1 MPTRQLPSNPNL
13 QQLKEQA
20 KDLLRD
26 QRAHLPPA
34 VQRIREFH
42 PRFRKASDAS
52 IAGAVLKLSDAQL
65 AIAREY
71 GFASWP
77 RLKRYIENPTRE
89 QLNLPAHER
98 VQDAAFRRAIDLLDA
113 GDAHE
118 LRAYLEANPRLA
130 RERVRLEG
138 GNYFQEPAL
147 LEFIAENPT
156 RHGSLPANAAEIAR
170 VILDAG
176 GKDDLASLDSALAL
190 VASSDVARASGV
202 QVELMNVL
210 CDAGADPSAAIYVAL
225 LYNQFDAV
233 AALIRRGAR
242 DDLVVAAA
250 KGNVGDAKA
259 ALAAADGET
268 RQRALAMAAQQ
279 GHEEIVGLLLE
290 AGEDP
295 NRFAPVG
302 GHSHA
307 TPLHQAALAG
317 HEKVVRLLV
326 EGGARLDI
334 RDILHGGTPLD
345 WAKYGKKAAV
355 AEYLHDRGS
364 EARW

>member
-1 MPTRQLPSNPNL
+1 MLTRQLPSHPSL
-13 QQLKEQA
+13 PQLKQQA

-26 QRAHLPPA
+26 QRAHLPHA
-34 VQRIREFH
+34 AQRMREFH
-42 PRFRKASDAS
+42 PRFRKASDGA
-52 IAGAVLKLSDAQL
+52 IFDAVLKLSDAQL

-77 RLKRYIENPTRE
+77 RLKSYVEKPTRE
-89 QLNLPAHER
+89 DFKLPAHER
-98 VQDAAFRRAIDLLDA
+98 VADAAFRRAIELLDA
-113 GDAHE
+113 GDAHG
-118 LRAYLEANPRLA
+118 LRAHLQANPRLA
-130 RERVRLEG
+130 RERVQLEG
-138 GNYFQEPAL
+138 GNYFREPAL
-147 LEFIAENPT
+147 IEFIAENPT
-156 RHGSLPANAAEIAR
+156 RRGSLPANAPEIAR

-176 GKDDLASLDSALAL
+176 GKGDRASLDSALAL
-190 VASSDVARASGV
+190 VASSDVAWESGV
-202 QVELMNVL
+202 QIRLIDVL
-210 CDAGADPSAAIYVAL
+210 CDFGADPSAATYVAL

-250 KGNVGDAKA
+250 KGDVGEAKA
-259 ALAAADGET
+259 ALVAADGET

-279 GHEEIVGLLLE
+279 GHAEIVRLLLD

-317 HEKVVRLLV
+317 HEEVVRVLV
-326 EGGARLDI
+326 ERDARLDI

-345 WAKYGKKAAV
+345 WAKYGKKTAV
-355 AEYLHDRGS
+355 AEYLRDRGS